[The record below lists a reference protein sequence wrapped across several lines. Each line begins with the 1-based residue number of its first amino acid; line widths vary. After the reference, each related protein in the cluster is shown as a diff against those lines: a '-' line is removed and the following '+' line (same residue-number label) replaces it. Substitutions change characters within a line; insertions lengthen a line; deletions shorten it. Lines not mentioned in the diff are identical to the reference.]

1 MTGDTYYTIA
11 AKSESSL
18 TEKRSRFLA
27 FLEPVCT
34 AEQALEIVATYRKK
48 YYDARHV
55 CWAYRLGADGIE
67 RSNDDGEPSG
77 TAGKPILGRLVSAD
91 LSDVVGI
98 VVRYFGGI
106 KLGTSGLIEA
116 YRTAM
121 AMAIEEADRLPVIRK
136 EEMDIQ
142 FGYEL
147 MGEIM
152 RLVKDSSAEVIEQD
166 CRESCR
172 LRIRIRANDSPQLK
186 SRLSSLYGCQLSV
199 PNEKTDSSQ
208 AE

>member
-186 SRLSSLYGCQLSV
+186 SRLSSLYGYQLSV